1 MSCPHISGL
10 AALLKAAHPEWS
22 PSAIK
27 SALMTTAYTQDNT
40 KSPLRDAAT
49 GGFSDPWAYGSG
61 HVDPHKAISPGLIY
75 DLTSQDYVK
84 FLCSLDYSIPHIQTI
99 VKHPNVTC
107 SKKFADPGQLNY
119 PSFSILFGKSRVAR
133 YTRELTNV
141 GAAGSVYEVVINAP
155 STVGVTVNPTKLT
168 FKNVGDK
175 LRYTVTFVS
184 KKGMNRMGKSLF
196 GSISWNNAEHQVSSP
211 VAFQWSRILR

>member
-10 AALLKAAHPEWS
+10 AALLKAAHPDWS

-40 KSPLRDAAT
+40 NSPLRDAAT
-49 GGFSDPWAYGSG
+49 GVLSNPWAYGSG
-61 HVDPHKAISPGLIY
+61 HVDPHKAISPGLVY
-75 DLTSQDYVK
+75 DLSAQDYIA
-84 FLCSLDYSIPHIQTI
+84 FLCSLDYTIEHIQTI

-107 SKKFADPGQLNY
+107 SKKFSDPGQLNY
-119 PSFSILFGKSRVAR
+119 PSFSVLFGKSRVVR

-141 GAAGSVYEVVINAP
+141 GAAGSTYQVAVNAP
-155 STVGVTVNPTKLT
+155 PSAIGVTVNPTKLV

-184 KKGMNRMGKSLF
+184 KRGMNRMGRSAF

-211 VAFQWSRILR
+211 VTFAWTHS

>member
-27 SALMTTAYTQDNT
+27 SALMTTAYTRDNT
-40 KSPLRDAAT
+40 RSPLRDAAD
-49 GGFSDPWAYGSG
+49 GAFSNPWAHGSG
-61 HVDPHKAISPGLIY
+61 HVDPHKALSPGLVY
-75 DLTSQDYVK
+75 DLSSGDYIA
-84 FLCSLDYSIPHIQTI
+84 FLCSLDYTIDHIKAI

-107 SKKFADPGQLNY
+107 SKKFSNPGQLNY
-119 PSFSILFGKSRVAR
+119 PSFSVIFTKSRVVR

-141 GAAGSVYEVVINAP
+141 GAAGSVYKVAVNAP
-155 STVGVTVNPTKLT
+155 PAVTVTVKPTVLV
-168 FKNVGDK
+168 FKRVGDK

-184 KKGMNRMGKSLF
+184 KKGMKQDDTSAF
-196 GSISWNNAEHQVSSP
+196 GSISWSNTQHQVTSP
-211 VAFQWSRILR
+211 VSFAWPQL